1 MAMLPYRLRDALDDR
16 TALERLVAVSGA
28 AVLVATAPAAVLG
41 DASIAVAAA
50 YMTAC
55 LALLIATAYGLHRR
69 LLEVGG

>member
-41 DASIAVAAA
+41 DASIVAAA